1 MARKAATLPKG
12 TRLTDLISLGVLTQ
26 YIPLRKVE
34 EALEATD
41 RQSQRQRQ
49 LPARVMV
56 YYVLALALYMEVS
69 CGEVLRCLV
78 EGLARLGLPVQRLR
92 QSARSSI
99 SQARR
104 RLGSEPL
111 KLLYETLAIP
121 IAGEQ
126 TQGAW
131 YRQWRLV
138 SVDGS
143 TLALPDT
150 PRNEAAF
157 GRPGSSRGQSG
168 FPQLRFV
175 TLVENGTH
183 ILFGARVGG
192 YNVSEAQLA
201 QEVVDQL
208 QPDMLCLADRGFFS
222 YRLWQ
227 RATKTGAALVWRVQS
242 NLLLP
247 VRQRLSD
254 GSYLSQIYPSAKRR
268 QQDRD
273 GIWVRVIEYRLE
285 GIDDAEPL
293 YRLVTNLLG
302 EQAAPAAEL
311 AALYHE
317 RWEIESAF
325 DELKTHLRGRQ
336 IVLRSKTPE
345 LVLQELYGL
354 LLAHFAV
361 RSLMHEAALQGKVDP
376 DELSFVHAVRVVK
389 RKLPTLLALS
399 PSAHARNARS
409 RAHRDPGGPG
419 QLQPRPPQ
427 SQGHQT
433 KGQQVSHP

>member
-1 MARKAATLPKG
+1 MARSGKRVQGP
-12 TRLTDLISLGVLTQ
+12 RLTDLIGLGVLTQ
-26 YIPLRKVE
+26 YIPIKKVE
-34 EALEATD
+34 EALEATG

-56 YYVLALALYMEVS
+56 YYVLALALYMEVGY
-69 CGEVLRCLV
+69 GEVLRCLI

-99 SQARR
+99 SQARQ

-111 KLLYETLAIP
+111 KLLYETLAHP
-121 IAGEQ
+121 IAQEQ
-126 TQGAW
+126 TQGAF

-138 SVDGS
+138 SLDGS
-143 TLALPDT
+143 TLDLPDT
-150 PRNEAAF
+150 QENEAFF
-157 GRPGSSRGQSG
+157 GRPGTSRGQSG

-175 TLVENGTH
+175 ALVENGTH
-183 ILFGARVGG
+183 VLFGARVGG
-192 YNVSEAQLA
+192 YRISEAQLA
-201 QEVVDQL
+201 KEILAQL
-208 QPDMLCLADRGFFS
+208 QADMLCLADRGFFS
-222 YRLWQ
+222 YQFWQ
-227 RATKTGAALVWRVQS
+227 QATETGAALVWRVKS
-242 NLLLP
+242 NSCLP
-247 VRQRLSD
+247 VRRRLSD
-254 GSYLSQIYPSAKRR
+254 GSYLSQIYASPRDRR
-268 QQDRD
+268 LDRG

-285 GIDDAEPL
+285 GIADAEPL
-293 YRLVTNLLG
+293 YRLVTNLLD
-302 EQAAPAAEL
+302 EQAAAAAEL

-336 IVLRSKTPE
+336 IVLRSKIPE
-345 LVLQELYGL
+345 LALQEFYGL

-389 RKLPTLLALS
+389 RKLPTVLAI
-399 PSAHARNARS
+399 PPTTQPRDPRGRACRN
-409 RAHRDPGGPG
+409 PGGPS
-419 QLQPRPPQ
+419 QFQPRPLQ
-427 SQGHQT
+427 SQGHQA

>member
-1 MARKAATLPKG
+1 MARAAKPEKG
-12 TRLTDLISLGVLTQ
+12 PRLTDLIGLGVLTQ
-26 YIPLRKVE
+26 YIPLKKVE
-34 EALEATD
+34 EALEVTG

-56 YYVLALALYMEVS
+56 YYVLALALFMEVGY
-69 CGEVLRCLV
+69 GEVLRCLV

-92 QSARSSI
+92 QSVPSAI
-99 SQARR
+99 SQARQ

-111 KLLYETLAIP
+111 KLLYETLVHP
-121 IAGEQ
+121 IAQEQ
-126 TQGAW
+126 TRGAF
-131 YRQWRLV
+131 YRLWRLV
-138 SVDGS
+138 SLDGS
-143 TLALPDT
+143 TLDLPDT
-150 PRNEAAF
+150 EENEA
-157 GRPGSSRGQSG
+157 SRGQSG

-192 YNVSEAQLA
+192 YRESEVQLA
-201 QEVVDQL
+201 QEVLDQL

-222 YRLWQ
+222 YQLWQ
-227 RATKTGAALVWRVQS
+227 RAGKTGAALVWRVKK
-242 NLLLP
+242 NLRLP

-254 GSYLSQIYPSAKRR
+254 GSYLSQIYASARDRR
-268 QQDRD
+268 LDR
-273 GIWVRVIEYRLE
+273 GGVWVRVIEYRLE
-285 GIDDAEPL
+285 GIEDGEPL
-293 YRLVTNLLG
+293 YRLVTNLLD

-345 LVLQELYGL
+345 LALQEFYGL

-361 RSLMHEAALQGKVDP
+361 RSLMHQAALQGKVDP
-376 DELSFVHAVRVVK
+376 DKLSFVHAVRVIK
-389 RKLPTLLALS
+389 RKLPTVLAFP
-399 PSAHARNARS
+399 PSAQS
-409 RAHRDPGGPG
+409 RDPRGRARRDSGGPS

-427 SQGHQT
+427 SQSHQA

>member
-1 MARKAATLPKG
+1 MAREAATLPKG

-26 YIPLRKVE
+26 YIPLKKVD
-34 EALEATD
+34 EALEVTE
-41 RQSQRQRQ
+41 RQSQRHRQ

-56 YYVLALALYMEVS
+56 YYVLALALYMEVNY
-69 CGEVLRCLV
+69 GEVLRCLV

-121 IAGEQ
+121 VAREQ

-143 TLALPDT
+143 TLDLPDT
-150 PRNEAAF
+150 AQNEATF
-157 GRPGSSRGQSG
+157 GRPGASRGQSG

-175 TLVENGTH
+175 SLVENGTH

-192 YNVSEAQLA
+192 YRMSEAQLA
-201 QEVVDQL
+201 QEVLDQL

-222 YRLWQ
+222 YSLWQ
-227 RATKTGAALVWRVQS
+227 RATKTEAGLVWRVKS

-254 GSYLSQIYPSAKRR
+254 GSYLSQIYPSAEHRR
-268 QQDRD
+268 LDQG

-285 GIDDAEPL
+285 GIEDAEPL
-293 YRLVTNLLG
+293 YRLVTNLLQ

-389 RKLPTLLALS
+389 RKLPTLLAIP
-399 PSAHARNARS
+399 PSAQPRHPRGRAR
-409 RAHRDPGGPG
+409 RDPGGPS

-427 SQGHQT
+427 PQGHQA
-433 KGQQVSHP
+433 KSQQVSHP

>member
-1 MARKAATLPKG
+1 MARTAAKLEKG
-12 TRLTDLISLGVLTQ
+12 PRLTDLIGLGVLTK
-26 YIPLRKVE
+26 YVPVNKVE
-34 EALEATD
+34 EALESTG

-49 LPARVMV
+49 LPARLMV
-56 YYVLALALYMEVS
+56 YYVLALALYMEVNY
-69 CGEVLRCLV
+69 GEVLRCLV
-78 EGLARLGLPVQRLR
+78 EGLAWLGLPVQRLR
-92 QSARSSI
+92 RSARSSI
-99 SQARR
+99 SQARH
-104 RLGSEPL
+104 RLGPEPL

-121 IAGEQ
+121 IAAEQ
-126 TQGAW
+126 TQGAR

-138 SVDGS
+138 SLDGS
-143 TLALPDT
+143 TLDVADT
-150 PRNEAAF
+150 PENEAAF
-157 GRPGSSRGQSG
+157 GRPGAARGQSG

-192 YNVSEAQLA
+192 YRTSEAQLA
-201 QEVVDQL
+201 QDVVDQL
-208 QPDMLCLADRGFFS
+208 QPEMLCLADRGFFS

-227 RATKTGAALVWRVQS
+227 RVSQTGAALVWRVKS
-242 NLLLP
+242 NLRLP

-254 GSYLSQIYPSAKRR
+254 GSYLSQIYASDKDRR
-268 QQDRD
+268 RDRG

-285 GIDDAEPL
+285 GIEDAEPL
-293 YRLVTNLLG
+293 YRLVTNVLD
-302 EQAAPAAEL
+302 EQAAPATEL
-311 AALYHE
+311 AALYHQ

-345 LVLQELYGL
+345 LALQEFYGL

-389 RKLPTLLALS
+389 RKLPILLATP
-399 PSAHARNARS
+399 PSAQARDPRS
-409 RAHRDPGGPG
+409 RSRRDPGGPR
-419 QLQPRPPQ
+419 QFQPRPPQ
-427 SQGHQT
+427 PQGCQA

>member
-1 MARKAATLPKG
+1 MARTAKSA
-12 TRLTDLISLGVLTQ
+12 TRLTDLIGLGVLTQ
-26 YIPLRKVE
+26 YIPLKKVE
-34 EALEATD
+34 EALESTG
-41 RQSQRQRQ
+41 RQSQRERQ

-56 YYVLALALYMEVS
+56 YYVLALALFMEVGY
-69 CGEVLRCLV
+69 GEVLRCLV

-92 QSARSSI
+92 QSVPSSI
-99 SQARR
+99 SQARQ
-104 RLGSEPL
+104 RLGPEPL
-111 KLLYETLAIP
+111 KLLYETLATP
-121 IAGEQ
+121 IAQEQ
-126 TQGAW
+126 TQGAF
-131 YRQWRLV
+131 YRLWRLV

-143 TLALPDT
+143 TLDLPDT
-150 PRNEAAF
+150 EENEAAF
-157 GRPGSSRGQSG
+157 GRPGASRGKSG

-192 YNVSEAQLA
+192 YRESEVQLA
-201 QEVVDQL
+201 QEVLDQL

-222 YRLWQ
+222 YQLWQ
-227 RATKTGAALVWRVQS
+227 RASKTGAALVWRVKK
-242 NLLLP
+242 NLRLP

-254 GSYLSQIYPSAKRR
+254 GSYLSQIYASARDRR
-268 QQDRD
+268 LGR

-285 GIDDAEPL
+285 GIEDGEPL
-293 YRLVTNLLG
+293 YRLVTNLLD

-345 LVLQELYGL
+345 LALQEFYGL

-361 RSLMHEAALQGKVDP
+361 RSLMHQAALQGKVDP
-376 DELSFVHAVRVVK
+376 DKLSFVHAVRVVK
-389 RKLPTLLALS
+389 RKLPTVLAIP
-399 PSAHARNARS
+399 PSAQPGDPRGRTHRNS
-409 RAHRDPGGPG
+409 GGSS
-419 QLQPRPPQ
+419 QLQPGSPQ
-427 SQGHQT
+427 SQGHQA

>member
-1 MARKAATLPKG
+1 MALTAKLEKG

-26 YIPLRKVE
+26 YIPVKKVE
-34 EALEATD
+34 EALEATG

-56 YYVLALALYMEVS
+56 YYVLALALYMEVGY
-69 CGEVLRCLV
+69 GEVLRCLV
-78 EGLARLGLPVQRLR
+78 EGLAVLGLPVKRLR

-99 SQARR
+99 SQARQ
-104 RLGSEPL
+104 RLGPEPL
-111 KLLYETLAIP
+111 KLLYESLVIP
-121 IAGEQ
+121 IAVEQ

-131 YRQWRLV
+131 YRLWRLV

-143 TLALPDT
+143 TLDLPDT
-150 PRNEAAF
+150 EENEAAF
-157 GRPGSSRGQSG
+157 GRPGASRGQSG

-183 ILFGARVGG
+183 ILFGAQVGG
-192 YNVSEAQLA
+192 YRMSEAQLA
-201 QEVVDQL
+201 KEVLDQL

-222 YRLWQ
+222 YLLWQ
-227 RATKTGAALVWRVQS
+227 RATATGAALVWRVKR
-242 NLLLP
+242 NLRLP

-254 GSYLSQIYPSAKRR
+254 GSYLSQIYPSARDRR
-268 QQDRD
+268 LDRR
-273 GIWVRVIEYRLE
+273 GIWVRVIEYQLE
-285 GIDDAEPL
+285 GIEDGEPL
-293 YRLVTNLLG
+293 YRLVTSIL
-302 EQAAPAAEL
+302 EEHAAPAAEL

-345 LVLQELYGL
+345 LALQEFYGL

-389 RKLPTLLALS
+389 RKLPAVVAIP
-399 PSAHARNARS
+399 PSAHSRVPRS
-409 RAHRDPGGPG
+409 RTHRDPGGPG
-419 QLQPRPPQ
+419 QLQSRTPQPQ
-427 SQGHQT
+427 SHQA
-433 KGQQVSHP
+433 KGQQVSHA

>member
-1 MARKAATLPKG
+1 MATG
-12 TRLTDLISLGVLTQ
+12 
-26 YIPLRKVE
+26 
-34 EALEATD
+34 

-56 YYVLALALYMEVS
+56 YYVLALALFMEVGY
-69 CGEVLRCLV
+69 GEVLRCLV

-92 QSARSSI
+92 QSAPSSI

-104 RLGSEPL
+104 RLGPEPL
-111 KLLYETLAIP
+111 KLLYETLATP
-121 IAGEQ
+121 IAQEQ
-126 TQGAW
+126 TRGAF
-131 YRQWRLV
+131 YRLWRLV

-143 TLALPDT
+143 TLDLPDT
-150 PRNEAAF
+150 EENEAAF
-157 GRPGSSRGQSG
+157 GRPGASRGQSG

-192 YNVSEAQLA
+192 YRESEVQLA
-201 QEVVDQL
+201 QEVLDQL
-208 QPDMLCLADRGFFS
+208 QPNMLCLADRGFFS

-227 RATKTGAALVWRVQS
+227 RASKTGAALVWRVKS
-242 NLLLP
+242 NLHLP
-247 VRQRLSD
+247 VRQRLND
-254 GSYLSQIYPSAKRR
+254 GSYLSQIYASARDRR
-268 QQDRD
+268 LDRG
-273 GIWVRVIEYRLE
+273 GIWARVIEYRLE
-285 GIDDAEPL
+285 GIEDGKPL
-293 YRLVTNLLG
+293 YRLVTNLLD

-345 LVLQELYGL
+345 LALQEFYGL

-361 RSLMHEAALQGKVDP
+361 RSLMHQAALQGKVDP
-376 DELSFVHAVRVVK
+376 DKLSFVHAVRVIK
-389 RKLPTLLALS
+389 RKLPTVLAIP
-399 PSAHARNARS
+399 PSAQPGNPPG
-409 RAHRDPGGPG
+409 RAHRDSRGSS

-427 SQGHQT
+427 SQGHQA
-433 KGQQVSHP
+433 KGQQVSHS

>member
-1 MARKAATLPKG
+1 MARTARSVKG
-12 TRLTDLISLGVLTQ
+12 TRQTDLIGLGVLTQ
-26 YIPLRKVE
+26 FIPTQKVE
-34 EALEATD
+34 EALEATG

-56 YYVLALALYMEVS
+56 YYVLALALYMEVGY
-69 CGEVLRCLV
+69 GEVLRCLI
-78 EGLARLGLPVQRLR
+78 EGLSRLGLPVERLR
-92 QSARSSI
+92 QTARSSI
-99 SQARR
+99 SQARQ
-104 RLGSEPL
+104 RLGPEPM
-111 KLLYETLAIP
+111 KLLYETLALP
-121 IAGEQ
+121 IAQEQ

-131 YRQWRLV
+131 YRLWRLV

-143 TLALPDT
+143 TLDLSDT
-150 PRNEAAF
+150 QENEATF
-157 GRPGSSRGQSG
+157 GRPGTSRGQSG

-192 YNVSEAQLA
+192 YRTSEAQLA
-201 QEVVDQL
+201 QEVLDQL

-227 RATKTGAALVWRVQS
+227 RAARTGAALVWRVKS
-242 NLLLP
+242 NLRLP
-247 VRQRLSD
+247 VLERLSD
-254 GSYLSQIYPSAKRR
+254 GSYLSQIYASTKDRR
-268 QQDRD
+268 LDRG

-285 GIDDAEPL
+285 GIEDAEPL
-293 YRLVTNLLG
+293 YRLVTSLLE
-302 EQAAPAAEL
+302 EQTAPAAEL

-345 LVLQELYGL
+345 LVLQEFYGL

-376 DELSFVHAVRVVK
+376 DELSFVHAVRVIK
-389 RKLPTLLALS
+389 RKLPTVLAIP
-399 PSAHARNARS
+399 PSAPQPRDPRG
-409 RAHRDPGGPG
+409 RTHRDPGRPS
-419 QLQPRPPQ
+419 QFQPRSPQPQ
-427 SQGHQT
+427 SHQA
-433 KGQQVSHP
+433 KGQQISHP

>member
-1 MARKAATLPKG
+1 MARKVAELPKG

-34 EALEATD
+34 EVLEATD
-41 RQSQRQRQ
+41 RQSRRQRQ

-56 YYVLALALYMEVS
+56 YYVLALALYMEVGY
-69 CGEVLRCLV
+69 GEVLRCLV
-78 EGLARLGLPVQRLR
+78 EGLARLGLPVEHLR

-111 KLLYETLAIP
+111 KRLYETLAIP
-121 IAGEQ
+121 VAGEQ
-126 TQGAW
+126 TQGAR

-143 TLALPDT
+143 TLDLADT
-150 PRNEAAF
+150 AKNEATF
-157 GRPGSSRGQSG
+157 GRPGASRGQSG

-175 TLVENGTH
+175 SLVENGTH
-183 ILFGARVGG
+183 ILFGARVGE
-192 YNVSEAQLA
+192 YRKSEAQLA
-201 QEVVDQL
+201 QEVLDQL
-208 QPDMLCLADRGFFS
+208 QSDMLCLADRGFFS

-227 RATKTGAALVWRVQS
+227 RATKTAAALVWRVKS

-254 GSYLSQIYPSAKRR
+254 GSYLSQIYPSAKDRR
-268 QQDRD
+268 LDRE

-285 GIDDAEPL
+285 GIADAEPL

-345 LVLQELYGL
+345 LVLQEFYGL

-361 RSLMHEAALQGKVDP
+361 RSLMHEAALKGKVDP

-389 RKLPTLLALS
+389 RKLPTMLAIS
-399 PSAHARNARS
+399 PSALPRHPRG
-409 RAHRDPGGPG
+409 RAHRDPGGPS

-427 SQGHQT
+427 PQGHQT
-433 KGQQVSHP
+433 KSQQVSNP

>member
-1 MARKAATLPKG
+1 MARTAKSA
-12 TRLTDLISLGVLTQ
+12 TRLTDLIGLGVLTQ
-26 YIPLRKVE
+26 YIPLKKVE
-34 EALEATD
+34 EALEATG

-56 YYVLALALYMEVS
+56 YYVLALALFMEVGY
-69 CGEVLRCLV
+69 GEVLRCLV

-92 QSARSSI
+92 QSAPSSI
-99 SQARR
+99 SQARQ
-104 RLGSEPL
+104 RLGPEPL
-111 KLLYETLAIP
+111 KLLYETLAAP
-121 IAGEQ
+121 IAQEQ
-126 TQGAW
+126 TQGAF
-131 YRQWRLV
+131 YRLWRLV
-138 SVDGS
+138 SLDGS
-143 TLALPDT
+143 TLDLPDT
-150 PRNEAAF
+150 EENEAAF
-157 GRPGSSRGQSG
+157 GRPGASRGKSG

-192 YNVSEAQLA
+192 YRESEVQLA
-201 QEVVDQL
+201 QEVLDQL

-222 YRLWQ
+222 YQLWQ
-227 RATKTGAALVWRVQS
+227 RAGKTGAALVWRVKK
-242 NLLLP
+242 NLRLP

-254 GSYLSQIYPSAKRR
+254 GSYLSQIYASARDRR
-268 QQDRD
+268 RDRG

-285 GIDDAEPL
+285 GIEDGEPL
-293 YRLVTNLLG
+293 YRLVTNLLD
-302 EQAAPAAEL
+302 EQAPAAEL

-345 LVLQELYGL
+345 LALQEFYGL

-361 RSLMHEAALQGKVDP
+361 RSLMHQAALRGNVDP
-376 DELSFVHAVRVVK
+376 DKLSFVHAVRVIK
-389 RKLPTLLALS
+389 RKLPTVLAIP
-399 PSAHARNARS
+399 PSAQPGDPRGRAR
-409 RAHRDPGGPG
+409 RDSGGSS

-427 SQGHQT
+427 SQGHQA
-433 KGQQVSHP
+433 KGQQVPHP

>member
-1 MARKAATLPKG
+1 MARPGKRVQGP
-12 TRLTDLISLGVLTQ
+12 RLTDLIGLGVLTQ
-26 YIPLRKVE
+26 YIPVKKVE

-56 YYVLALALYMEVS
+56 YYVLALALYMEVGY
-69 CGEVLRCLV
+69 GEVLRCLI

-99 SQARR
+99 SQARQ

-111 KLLYETLAIP
+111 KLLYETLAKP
-121 IAGEQ
+121 IAQKQ

-131 YRQWRLV
+131 YRRWRLV
-138 SVDGS
+138 SLDGS
-143 TLALPDT
+143 TLDLPDT
-150 PRNEAAF
+150 QENEAFF
-157 GRPGSSRGQSG
+157 GRPGASRGQSG

-175 TLVENGTH
+175 ALVENGTH
-183 ILFGARVGG
+183 ILFGARVGE
-192 YNVSEAQLA
+192 YRTSEAQLA
-201 QEVVDQL
+201 KNVLDQF
-208 QPDMLCLADRGFFS
+208 QTDMLCLADRGFFS
-222 YRLWQ
+222 YQFWQ
-227 RATKTGAALVWRVQS
+227 QASQTGAALVWRVKS
-242 NLLLP
+242 NLRLP
-247 VRQRLSD
+247 VRRRLSD
-254 GSYLSQIYPSAKRR
+254 GSYLSQIYASSRDRR
-268 QQDRD
+268 LDRG

-285 GIDDAEPL
+285 GIADAEPL
-293 YRLVTNLLG
+293 YRLVTSLLD

-336 IVLRSKTPE
+336 IVLRSKIPE
-345 LVLQELYGL
+345 LALQEFYGL

-361 RSLMHEAALQGKVDP
+361 RSLMHEAALQGKIDP

-389 RKLPTLLALS
+389 RKLPTVLAIP
-399 PSAHARNARS
+399 PSAQPRDPRG
-409 RAHRDPGGPG
+409 RACRDPGGPS
-419 QLQPRPPQ
+419 QLQPRPLQ
-427 SQGHQT
+427 SQGHQA
-433 KGQQVSHP
+433 KGQQVPHP

>member
-1 MARKAATLPKG
+1 MARMAKSVKG
-12 TRLTDLISLGVLTQ
+12 TRQTDLIGLGVLTQ
-26 YIPLRKVE
+26 FIPTQKVD
-34 EALEATD
+34 EALEATG

-56 YYVLALALYMEVS
+56 YYVLALALYMEVGY
-69 CGEVLRCLV
+69 GEVLRCLI
-78 EGLARLGLPVQRLR
+78 EGLSRMGLPVERLR
-92 QSARSSI
+92 QTARSSI
-99 SQARR
+99 SQARQ
-104 RLGSEPL
+104 RLGSEPV
-111 KLLYETLAIP
+111 KLLYETLALP
-121 IAGEQ
+121 IAQEQ

-131 YRQWRLV
+131 YRLWRLV

-143 TLALPDT
+143 TLDLADT
-150 PRNEAAF
+150 QENEATF
-157 GRPGSSRGQSG
+157 GRPGTSRGQSG

-192 YNVSEAQLA
+192 YRTSEAQLA
-201 QEVVDQL
+201 QEVLDQL

-222 YRLWQ
+222 YRLWH
-227 RATKTGAALVWRVQS
+227 RATRTGAALVWRVKS
-242 NLLLP
+242 NLRLP
-247 VRQRLSD
+247 VLKRLSD
-254 GSYLSQIYPSAKRR
+254 GSYLSQIYASTKDRR
-268 QQDRD
+268 LDRG

-285 GIDDAEPL
+285 GIEDAEPL
-293 YRLVTNLLG
+293 YRLVTSLLE
-302 EQAAPAAEL
+302 EQTAPAAEL

-345 LVLQELYGL
+345 LVLQEFYGL

-376 DELSFVHAVRVVK
+376 DELSFVHAVRVIK
-389 RKLPTLLALS
+389 RKLPTVLAIP
-399 PSAHARNARS
+399 PSAQPRDPRG
-409 RAHRDPGGPG
+409 RAHRDPGGPS

-427 SQGHQT
+427 PQGHQA
-433 KGQQVSHP
+433 KGQQISHP

>member
-1 MARKAATLPKG
+1 MARTAKSVKC
-12 TRLTDLISLGVLTQ
+12 TRLTDLIGLGALTQ
-26 YIPLRKVE
+26 YIPLKRVE
-34 EALEATD
+34 EALEATG
-41 RQSQRQRQ
+41 RQSKRQRQ

-56 YYVLALALYMEVS
+56 YYVLALALYMEVGY
-69 CGEVLRCLV
+69 GEVLRCLI
-78 EGLARLGLPVQRLR
+78 EGLSVLGLPVQRLR
-92 QSARSSI
+92 QTARSSI
-99 SQARR
+99 SQARQ
-104 RLGSEPL
+104 RLGSEPV

-121 IAGEQ
+121 IAVEQ

-143 TLALPDT
+143 TLDLPDT
-150 PRNEAAF
+150 EENEATF
-157 GRPGSSRGQSG
+157 GRPGASRGKSG

-183 ILFGARVGG
+183 ILFGAQVGA
-192 YNVSEAQLA
+192 YRKSEAQLA
-201 QEVVDQL
+201 QEVLNQL
-208 QPDMLCLADRGFFS
+208 QSDMLCLADRGFFS

-227 RATKTGAALVWRVQS
+227 RGTATGAELVWRVKRD
-242 NLLLP
+242 LKLP

-254 GSYLSQIYPSAKRR
+254 GSYLSQIYPST
-268 QQDRD
+268 QDRRLNRR

-285 GIDDAEPL
+285 GIEDAEPL
-293 YRLVTNLLG
+293 YRLVTSIL
-302 EQAAPAAEL
+302 EVHAAPAAEL

-336 IVLRSKTPE
+336 VILRSKTPE
-345 LVLQELYGL
+345 LALQEFYGF

-361 RSLMHEAALQGKVDP
+361 RSLMHEAALLGKVDP

-389 RKLPTLLALS
+389 RKLPTVLAIP
-399 PSAHARNARS
+399 PSAHPRDPRGC
-409 RAHRDPGGPG
+409 AHRDPGGPG
-419 QLQPRPPQ
+419 QPQPRPPQ
-427 SQGHQT
+427 PQGHQE

>member
-12 TRLTDLISLGVLTQ
+12 TRLTDLISLGVLTK
-26 YIPLRKVE
+26 YIPLRRVE
-34 EALEATD
+34 EALEATQ

-69 CGEVLRCLV
+69 YGEVLRCLV
-78 EGLARLGLPVQRLR
+78 EGLAGLGLPVERLR

-111 KLLYETLAIP
+111 KLLYETLVLP
-121 IAGEQ
+121 IAAEQ

-143 TLALPDT
+143 TLDLPDT
-150 PRNEAAF
+150 ARNEASF
-157 GRPGSSRGQSG
+157 GRPGASRGQSG

-183 ILFGARVGG
+183 ILFGARVGE
-192 YNVSEAQLA
+192 YRMSEAQLA
-201 QEVVDQL
+201 QEVLAQL

-222 YRLWQ
+222 YPLWQ
-227 RATKTGAALVWRVQS
+227 RSTQSGAALVWRVKS

-247 VRQRLSD
+247 IRQRLSD
-254 GSYLSQIYPSAKRR
+254 GSYLSQIYPSPKHRKRD
-268 QQDRD
+268 QE

-293 YRLVTNLLG
+293 YRLVTNLLE

-317 RWEIESAF
+317 RWEIESSF

-345 LVLQELYGL
+345 LVLQEFYGL

-361 RSLMHEAALQGKVDP
+361 RSLMHEAALKGKVDP

-389 RKLPTLLALS
+389 RKLPTLLAFS
-399 PSAHARNARS
+399 PSVQLRHS
-409 RAHRDPGGPG
+409 RGCAHRDFGGPG
-419 QLQPRPPQ
+419 
-427 SQGHQT
+427 
-433 KGQQVSHP
+433 

>member
-1 MARKAATLPKG
+1 MARRAKSTQGP
-12 TRLTDLISLGVLTQ
+12 RLTDLIGLGVLTQ
-26 YIPLRKVE
+26 YIPLKKVE
-34 EALEATD
+34 EALEATG

-56 YYVLALALYMEVS
+56 YYVLALALYMEVGY
-69 CGEVLRCLV
+69 GEVLRCLV

-99 SQARR
+99 SQARQ
-104 RLGSEPL
+104 RLGPEPL
-111 KLLYETLAIP
+111 KLLYETLATP
-121 IAGEQ
+121 LAQEP
-126 TQGAW
+126 TLGAF
-131 YRQWRLV
+131 YRRWRLV
-138 SVDGS
+138 SLDGS
-143 TLALPDT
+143 TLDLPDT
-150 PRNEAAF
+150 EENEAAF
-157 GRPGSSRGQSG
+157 GRPGASRGQSG

-192 YNVSEAQLA
+192 YRESEAQLA
-201 QEVVDQL
+201 RQVLAQL
-208 QPDMLCLADRGFFS
+208 QPAMLCLADRGFFS
-222 YRLWQ
+222 YRMWQ
-227 RATKTGAALVWRVQS
+227 QGDKTGAALVWRVKS
-242 NLLLP
+242 NLRLP
-247 VRQRLSD
+247 VRQRLND
-254 GSYLSQIYPSAKRR
+254 GSYLSQIYASSRDR
-268 QQDRD
+268 QRDRG

-285 GIDDAEPL
+285 GIEDGEPL
-293 YRLVTNLLG
+293 YRLVTNLLD

-345 LVLQELYGL
+345 LVLQEFYGL

-361 RSLMHEAALQGKVDP
+361 RSLMHQAALQGKVDP
-376 DELSFVHAVRVVK
+376 DKLSFVHAVRVIK
-389 RKLPTLLALS
+389 RKLPTVLAIP
-399 PSAHARNARS
+399 PSAQSRDPRS
-409 RAHRDPGGPG
+409 RARRDSGGPS

-427 SQGHQT
+427 SQGRQA

>member
-1 MARKAATLPKG
+1 MARTAKPAKG
-12 TRLTDLISLGVLTQ
+12 PRLTDLIGLGVLTQ
-26 YIPLRKVE
+26 YIPLKKVE
-34 EALEATD
+34 EALKATD
-41 RQSQRQRQ
+41 RQSRRQRQ

-56 YYVLALALYMEVS
+56 YYVLALALFMEVGY
-69 CGEVLRCLV
+69 GEVLRCLV

-92 QSARSSI
+92 QSAPSSI
-99 SQARR
+99 SKARQ

-111 KLLYETLAIP
+111 KLLYETLANP
-121 IAGEQ
+121 IAQEQ
-126 TQGAW
+126 TLGAF
-131 YRQWRLV
+131 YRLWRLV
-138 SVDGS
+138 SLDGS
-143 TLALPDT
+143 TLDLPDT
-150 PRNEAAF
+150 KENESAF
-157 GRPGSSRGQSG
+157 GRPGASRGQSG

-175 TLVENGTH
+175 SLVENGTH

-192 YNVSEAQLA
+192 YRMSEAQLA
-201 QEVVDQL
+201 KEVIDQL

-227 RATKTGAALVWRVQS
+227 RAGKTGAALVWRVKN
-242 NLLLP
+242 NLRLP

-254 GSYLSQIYPSAKRR
+254 GSYLSQIYASSRDRR
-268 QQDRD
+268 LDRG

-285 GIDDAEPL
+285 GIEDGEPL
-293 YRLVTNLLG
+293 YRLVTTILD
-302 EQAAPAAEL
+302 EKAAPAAEL

-345 LVLQELYGL
+345 LALQEFYGL

-376 DELSFVHAVRVVK
+376 DKLSFVHAVRVIK
-389 RKLPTLLALS
+389 RKLPTVLGFP
-399 PSAHARNARS
+399 PSAES
-409 RAHRDPGGPG
+409 RDPPSCARRDSGGPS
-419 QLQPRPPQ
+419 QLQPRPSQ
-427 SQGHQT
+427 SQGHQA

>member
-1 MARKAATLPKG
+1 MARTAKSVKG

-26 YIPLRKVE
+26 YIPIKKVE
-34 EALEATD
+34 EALEATG
-41 RQSQRQRQ
+41 RQSKRQRQ

-56 YYVLALALYMEVS
+56 YYVLALALYMEVGY
-69 CGEVLRCLV
+69 GEVLRCLV
-78 EGLARLGLPVQRLR
+78 EGLSVLGLPVERLR
-92 QSARSSI
+92 QTARSSI
-99 SQARR
+99 SQARQ

-111 KLLYETLAIP
+111 KLLYETLALP
-121 IAGEQ
+121 IAVEQ

-143 TLALPDT
+143 SLDLPDT
-150 PRNEAAF
+150 EENEATF
-157 GRPGSSRGQSG
+157 GRPGASRGQSG

-183 ILFGARVGG
+183 ILFGARVGA
-192 YNVSEAQLA
+192 YRMSEAQLA
-201 QEVVDQL
+201 REVLDQL
-208 QPDMLCLADRGFFS
+208 QSNMLCLADRGFFS
-222 YRLWQ
+222 YQLWQ
-227 RATKTGAALVWRVQS
+227 RGTATGAELVWRVKRD
-242 NLLLP
+242 LKLP

-254 GSYLSQIYPSAKRR
+254 GSYLSQIYPSTRDRELDRR
-268 QQDRD
+268 

-285 GIDDAEPL
+285 GIEDAEPL
-293 YRLVTNLLG
+293 YRLVTSIL
-302 EQAAPAAEL
+302 EVHAAPAVEL

-345 LVLQELYGL
+345 LALQEFYGL

-361 RSLMHEAALQGKVDP
+361 RSLMHEAALLGRVDS

-389 RKLPTLLALS
+389 RKLPTVLAIP
-399 PSAHARNARS
+399 PSAQPRDPRG
-409 RAHRDPGGPG
+409 RADRDPGRPS
-419 QLQPRPPQ
+419 QPQPRPPQ
-427 SQGHQT
+427 SQGHQAQ
-433 KGQQVSHP
+433 GQQVSHP